1 MLGNILVGCIKD
13 ALLKFSFSEKAT
25 KICANFCGLFRKAEF
40 YQKSCS
46 QNFFLLTFSRKM
58 LREDRWQNLIEQFR
72 TENFRLYQ
80 LSNQSVFAVSLQA
93 GLSALKTT
101 QCYRQSVDRN
111 NECPVCHAALNK
123 LAATLPF
130 AHCSQSRLIC
140 HITGKALGKF
150 KVVTDIEKGSG

>member
-1 MLGNILVGCIKD
+1 MLPN
-13 ALLKFSFSEKAT
+13 
-25 KICANFCGLFRKAEF
+25 LF
-40 YQKSCS
+40 Y
-46 QNFFLLTFSRKM
+46 LTFSRKM

-140 HITGKALGKF
+140 HITGKPLGKT
-150 KVVTDIEKGSG
+150 KVPFGSPLDPLLHKLAATLPFAHCSQSRLILPYHWQTSG

>member
-1 MLGNILVGCIKD
+1 MTQYSASIQIDIIINNLTHSLYMLPN
-13 ALLKFSFSEKAT
+13 
-25 KICANFCGLFRKAEF
+25 LFH
-40 YQKSCS
+40 
-46 QNFFLLTFSRKM
+46 LTFSRKM

-140 HITGKALGKF
+140 HITGKPLGKT
-150 KVVTDIEKGSG
+150 KVSF

>member
-1 MLGNILVGCIKD
+1 
-13 ALLKFSFSEKAT
+13 
-25 KICANFCGLFRKAEF
+25 
-40 YQKSCS
+40 
-46 QNFFLLTFSRKM
+46 M

-140 HITGKALGKF
+140 HITGKPLGKTKFPYGSPLDPLWIPFGFPFGSPFGSPF
-150 KVVTDIEKGSG
+150 KQIGSNFAICPLFAISLDLPYHWQTSG

>member
-1 MLGNILVGCIKD
+1 MARSSKYVKSSRKTLYISKIMLPN
-13 ALLKFSFSEKAT
+13 
-25 KICANFCGLFRKAEF
+25 LFH
-40 YQKSCS
+40 
-46 QNFFLLTFSRKM
+46 LTFPRKM

-140 HITGKALGKF
+140 HITGKPLGI
-150 KVVTDIEKGSG
+150 D

>member
-1 MLGNILVGCIKD
+1 
-13 ALLKFSFSEKAT
+13 
-25 KICANFCGLFRKAEF
+25 
-40 YQKSCS
+40 
-46 QNFFLLTFSRKM
+46 M

-140 HITGKALGKF
+140 HITGKPLGKTEF
-150 KVVTDIEKGSG
+150 PFGSPLDPL